1 MIENS
6 AIPVHVAVYDT
17 YADWEAG
24 FATAHIN
31 RPDWQRKPG
40 RYVVR
45 TVAAS
50 ADPIRTS
57 GGMRVLPDLT
67 LDELSPAESAM
78 LILPGNDLFPT
89 PAYQPFV
96 AKAREFLEADVPVAA
111 ICGATG
117 GLAMAGLLD
126 NRAHTSNAL
135 EFLQSLGYGGSA
147 FYRDELAV
155 TDGALITGKAQ
166 APVEFAREI
175 LAKLE
180 VYEPAVL
187 DSWYK
192 LYGVKD
198 PAGFYELMS
207 V

>member
-1 MIENS
+1 MTENS
-6 AIPVHVAVYDT
+6 ATPVHVAVYDT
-17 YADWEAG
+17 YADWEPG

-31 RPDWQRKPG
+31 NPNWQRKPG

-45 TVAAS
+45 TVGAS
-50 ADPIRTS
+50 LDPIRTA
-57 GGMRVLPDLT
+57 GGMRVLPDIT
-67 LDELSPAESAM
+67 LDELSPGESAM

-89 PAYQPFV
+89 PAYEPFI
-96 AKAREFLEADVPVAA
+96 AKAREFLAADVPVAA

-126 NRAHTSNAL
+126 DRAHTSNAL

-147 FYRDELAV
+147 NYRDELAV
-155 TDGALITGKAQ
+155 TDGPLITGKGQ

-192 LYGVKD
+192 LFGAQN
-198 PAGFYELMS
+198 PEGFYELMS